1 VVQLNQTIEKLKQT
15 DYVKSFVKNGFTLV
29 DRNEP
34 IPTEEQSKMSS
45 RVAWLKNSDVLIH
58 RIEKISF
65 SFDDMSKY
73 WVATRAKLT
82 LHHV

>member
-1 VVQLNQTIEKLKQT
+1 
-15 DYVKSFVKNGFTLV
+15 
-29 DRNEP
+29 
-34 IPTEEQSKMSS
+34 MSS

-65 SFDDMSKY
+65 SFGDMSKY
-73 WVATRAKLT
+73 WVAARAKLT